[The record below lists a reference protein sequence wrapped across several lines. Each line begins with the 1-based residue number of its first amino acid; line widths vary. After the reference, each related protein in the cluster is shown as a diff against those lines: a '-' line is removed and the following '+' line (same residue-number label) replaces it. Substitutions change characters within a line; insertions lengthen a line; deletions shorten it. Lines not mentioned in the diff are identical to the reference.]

1 MKTKTK
7 TIILSLILMVTAVFC
22 PTAFAQEKNAGSK
35 PRLTVL
41 NIDMK
46 GLTMDQVQMGN
57 LVRIE
62 LDKLQQFEVM
72 DKYDVA
78 NVVEKNKLTI
88 NNCYG
93 KICLVEIGK
102 IINSEKMFTGNVE
115 LLGEKIVV
123 SLRLIDVKTETIE
136 KSQVTEFL
144 NLQKEIQSMIS
155 VTINQMFSLPN
166 QEATVA
172 SLTIKNSFDNAV
184 NNPSK
189 NRLRLDGPRMG
200 ATVFTGTTAKIL
212 QSPTTQ
218 GGYGAVPVMFQFGYQ
233 FEKQYLNSANIQALF
248 EFIPMVTGLDQGLFI
263 PSFTFMHGIRS
274 NKSGWELAFGPSFSL
289 VKKAKGYYD
298 SNNDWQL
305 SEEWNQRNPYNK
317 PEPVFITRLDSRGR
331 TYLNSSFVLAAG
343 KSFKSGKLNIPV
355 NIYVIPG
362 KDGIRCGTSFG
373 FNGKNK

>member
-22 PTAFAQEKNAGSK
+22 PTAFAQEKNEGSK

-41 NIDMK
+41 NIDSK
-46 GLTMDQVQMGN
+46 GLTMDPVQMGN

-93 KICLVEIGK
+93 KISLVEIGK

-144 NLQKEIQSMIS
+144 NL
-155 VTINQMFSLPN
+155 PN
-166 QEATVA
+166 
-172 SLTIKNSFDNAV
+172 
-184 NNPSK
+184 
-189 NRLRLDGPRMG
+189 
-200 ATVFTGTTAKIL
+200 
-212 QSPTTQ
+212 
-218 GGYGAVPVMFQFGYQ
+218 
-233 FEKQYLNSANIQALF
+233 
-248 EFIPMVTGLDQGLFI
+248 
-263 PSFTFMHGIRS
+263 
-274 NKSGWELAFGPSFSL
+274 L
-289 VKKAKGYYD
+289 V
-298 SNNDWQL
+298 S
-305 SEEWNQRNPYNK
+305 
-317 PEPVFITRLDSRGR
+317 
-331 TYLNSSFVLAAG
+331 
-343 KSFKSGKLNIPV
+343 
-355 NIYVIPG
+355 
-362 KDGIRCGTSFG
+362 
-373 FNGKNK
+373 